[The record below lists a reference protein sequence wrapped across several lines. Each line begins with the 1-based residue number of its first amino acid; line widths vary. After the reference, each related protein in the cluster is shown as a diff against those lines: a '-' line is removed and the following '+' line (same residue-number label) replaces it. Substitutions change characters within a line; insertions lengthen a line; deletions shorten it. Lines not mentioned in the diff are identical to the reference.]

1 MFYFNSSFF
10 TINANGKYTKNK
22 VAIES
27 NEIGIDFQSNWV
39 TINPY
44 NIGGIVH
51 GTKIVGTFINPIFMA
66 ITGQIHADEGLN
78 TNEIKYL

>member
-27 NEIGIDFQSNWV
+27 NEIGIDFQSN
-39 TINPY
+39 
-44 NIGGIVH
+44 
-51 GTKIVGTFINPIFMA
+51 
-66 ITGQIHADEGLN
+66 
-78 TNEIKYL
+78 